1 MTPYLRGPTVR
12 LLPTGSHPTGSTTPM
27 RSRETEVV
35 EVHAET
41 EEVRCDIEGCST
53 VARPSQ
59 SEFPDRANEPFEGA
73 LPALEGWI
81 EVRIRTSPRAK
92 ESSNG
97 EEPLDEGPL
106 DGETGSGAHLHVCPK
121 HVEGAFE
128 TTDLLQENLTS
139 VLQGYLARQGLEYTT
154 KEDYATEECN

>member
-1 MTPYLRGPTVR
+1 
-12 LLPTGSHPTGSTTPM
+12 M

-35 EVHAET
+35 QVHAET

-53 VARPSQ
+53 VARPPQ
-59 SEFPDRANEPFEGA
+59 SEFPDRASEQFQEA
-73 LPALEGWI
+73 LPNLEGWL
-81 EVRIRTSPRAK
+81 EVRIRASPHAS
-92 ESSNG
+92 ESSTKRESPHR

-106 DGETGSGAHLHVCPK
+106 DRETGSGAHLHVCPK

-139 VLQGYLARQGLEYTT
+139 VLQGYLARQGLDYSTQ
-154 KEDYATEECN
+154 EDRATEECN